1 MRKKLFWVLISVFI
15 IQLLVPAAMIAY
27 SVSKQA
33 EVETNGKEY
42 YISADP
48 YLVSDSGEI
57 MVSVL
62 GCSYASVK
70 DEDKA
75 RGYVYAVLTQNSQGY
90 AYVESA
96 SFEKPTT
103 PYYIRSESPSTFWN
117 FPDINYTPSD
127 KATQDAMRDYVEN
140 HRYYGWLN
148 NNEDTFTIRIKVY
161 NGKYIVKGMQINGIE
176 IEEYFKN

>member
-27 SVSKQA
+27 SVSEQT

-42 YISADP
+42 YIETYP
-48 YLVSDSGEI
+48 YLVKDSGEI
-57 MVSVL
+57 VASVL
-62 GCSYASVK
+62 SCSYASVN
-70 DEDKA
+70 DADKA
-75 RGYVYAVLTQNSQGY
+75 KGYVYAVLTQDSQGY
-90 AYVESA
+90 AYVESV

-103 PYYIRSESPSTFWN
+103 PYYIRSEKPSTFWH
-117 FPDINYTPSD
+117 FPELSYTPSD
-127 KATQDAMRDYVEN
+127 KATQDAMRDYVES
-140 HRYYGWLN
+140 HRYYGWLK

-161 NGKYIVKGMQINGIE
+161 NGKYIVKGMQINGTE